1 MRPYLRILFI
11 MVLSF
16 IVVIVGT
23 VAVVD
28 ADQPLA
34 KNDGLWLLVF
44 ALAVVVTALA
54 GILSKS
60 R

>member
-1 MRPYLRILFI
+1 
-11 MVLSF
+11 MVMSF

-34 KNDGLWLLVF
+34 KNDGLWLVVF
-44 ALAVVVTALA
+44 ALAVIATALA
-54 GILSKS
+54 GILPKS